1 MGDPEAY
8 TIPPVIQWNPLVQTQ
23 CDLACPYCQSSL
35 RTWRWNDGTSPH
47 WMPRSIFSVQER
59 VLLVSCVY
67 LCGNHHQ
74 VIAHDPELLKSVRE
88 AGIRIPFILF
98 HKSGMT
104 KELHN
109 FISSSIQAGLCIQD
123 IESMLLNLYSSH
135 HSSRAYLYILKP
147 HCPWIVMNSVIFL
160 FLIQREIPSEEC

>member
-1 MGDPEAY
+1 MEQAPIG
-8 TIPPVIQWNPLVQTQ
+8 
-23 CDLACPYCQSSL
+23 CLAVYSL
-35 RTWRWNDGTSPH
+35 S
-47 WMPRSIFSVQER
+47 RSESF
-59 VLLVSCVY
+59 LFCVH

-88 AGIRIPFILF
+88 AGIRIPFILS

-104 KELHN
+104 NEFHN